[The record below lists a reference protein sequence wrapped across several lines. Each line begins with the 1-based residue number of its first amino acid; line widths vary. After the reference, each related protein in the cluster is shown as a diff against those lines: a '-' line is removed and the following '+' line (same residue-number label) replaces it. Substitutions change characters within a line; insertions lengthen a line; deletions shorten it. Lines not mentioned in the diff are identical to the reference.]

1 MEIIPVK
8 KEIMLFD
15 GSKLKI
21 DTEVK
26 LSKSITI
33 NEKDYEFGVNMLIE
47 QYLRSVKS
55 AIESYKN
62 SNLPSLFI
70 RGQEYIVTD
79 VSYLSID
86 NYHRI
91 LGVYN
96 LLYDQILFDPDSI
109 SGIGIN
115 PNFLMGHEVGHK
127 ISKYKLDDASR
138 EEIRS
143 ILGIPCMNEHI
154 IEETFAD
161 ACGDIVQNEIINNNY
176 SFMPDDLIRREK
188 MRIIAL
194 RTSYKC

>member
-1 MEIIPVK
+1 MEIIPMK

-127 ISKYKLDDASR
+127 ISKYKLDDATR

-154 IEETFAD
+154 IEEIFAD